1 MNKTIIDIVR
11 KVRKETLTKE
21 ELESLYTLTSTLL
34 EQIGDLR
41 GKNYPKE
48 LRSKYSRQKNALWS
62 IRCSIRYRL
71 DNI

>member
-1 MNKTIIDIVR
+1 MEIITIAR

-21 ELESLYTLTSTLL
+21 ELEVLYNETTIML

-41 GKNYPKE
+41 GKHYPKE

-71 DNI
+71 NNL